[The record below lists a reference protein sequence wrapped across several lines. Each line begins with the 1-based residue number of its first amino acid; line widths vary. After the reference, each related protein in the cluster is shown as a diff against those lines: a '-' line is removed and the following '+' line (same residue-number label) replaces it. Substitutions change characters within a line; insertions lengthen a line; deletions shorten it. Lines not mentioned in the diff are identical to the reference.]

1 MRARLVKNV
10 LFLADRVELVK
21 QAKSAYGEY
30 YPDWSLCNLCD
41 NKHDVDAR
49 VVFSTYQTMIGAID
63 TETASDG
70 KPAFSP
76 GHFDLII
83 VDEAHRSIFKKYKDI
98 FDHFDALVVG
108 LTATPR
114 DEVDRNTYD
123 FFQAEHG
130 VPTYLYEYKTAVER
144 DHYLVPFYNTKQK
157 SIHRRRLTYDE
168 PVRR

>member
-70 KPAFSP
+70 KPAF
-76 GHFDLII
+76 L
-83 VDEAHRSIFKKYKDI
+83 RDI
-98 FDHFDALVVG
+98 S
-108 LTATPR
+108 T
-114 DEVDRNTYD
+114 
-123 FFQAEHG
+123 
-130 VPTYLYEYKTAVER
+130 
-144 DHYLVPFYNTKQK
+144 
-157 SIHRRRLTYDE
+157 
-168 PVRR
+168 

>member
-1 MRARLVKNV
+1 M
-10 LFLADRVELVK
+10 
-21 QAKSAYGEY
+21 
-30 YPDWSLCNLCD
+30 
-41 NKHDVDAR
+41 
-49 VVFSTYQTMIGAID
+49 FSTYQTMIGAID

-114 DEVDRNTYD
+114 DEVDRSTYD
-123 FFQAEHG
+123 LFGMEQGE
-130 VPTYLYEYKTAVER
+130 PTDSYEY
-144 DHYLVPFYNTKQK
+144 
-157 SIHRRRLTYDE
+157 DE
-168 PVRR
+168 AGAQHL